1 MDPEQLRGVVQAA
14 IDNALD
20 GQAAANLQKE
30 REFRQIIDAL
40 TSQVAELRAAP
51 TTSRSSAPTPEIKV
65 CAAIEIIDSSMTS
78 SKEQRRQQDRNF
90 SQTDPQ
96 LGINK
101 NPYYTKQVK
110 AQVHSDLRNNKLES
124 RPEPMEV
131 DPSAKVCIPAQAPP
145 YQNRRPA
152 TSERTPR
159 KQQRVNH
166 VTQSSDQ
173 EGKSYANAAS
183 SAIAEINDDAI
194 CEYDSDVVHF
204 LGENPCCLSS
214 DEE

>member
-1 MDPEQLRGVVQAA
+1 LCD
-14 IDNALD
+14 
-20 GQAAANLQKE
+20 K
-30 REFRQIIDAL
+30 FRDDAL
-40 TSQVAELRAAP
+40 RVFISGLRRSLSDVLFSAKPKDMPTALALAQEVESNHERYTFATSFAKSLEDRDRK
-51 TTSRSSAPTPEIKV
+51 TSP
-65 CAAIEIIDSSMTS
+65 
-78 SKEQRRQQDRNF
+78 KEQRRQQDRNF

-110 AQVHSDLRNNKLES
+110 AQVHSDLRNNKLQS

-131 DPSAKVCIPAQAPP
+131 DPSAKVSIPAQAPP

-152 TSERTPR
+152 TSEPTGAPRT
-159 KQQRVNH
+159 QQRVNL

-204 LGENPCCLSS
+204 LGENPCCPSS

>member
-1 MDPEQLRGVVQAA
+1 MRSKIRGTADAVLSSFGTILNFDA
-14 IDNALD
+14 IIDRLD
-20 GQAAANLQKE
+20 FTYSDK
-30 REFRQIIDAL
+30 RQIHVIEQEMG
-40 TSQVAELRAAP
+40 TLRQ
-51 TTSRSSAPTPEIKV
+51 
-65 CAAIEIIDSSMTS
+65 
-78 SKEQRRQQDRNF
+78 QRRQQDRNF

-96 LGINK
+96 LSINK

-110 AQVHSDLRNNKLES
+110 AQVHSDLRNNKLQS

-152 TSERTPR
+152 TFERTGASR
-159 KQQRVNH
+159 KQQRANH

-183 SAIAEINDDAI
+183 SAIAEIKDD
-194 CEYDSDVVHF
+194 
-204 LGENPCCLSS
+204 GENPCCPSS